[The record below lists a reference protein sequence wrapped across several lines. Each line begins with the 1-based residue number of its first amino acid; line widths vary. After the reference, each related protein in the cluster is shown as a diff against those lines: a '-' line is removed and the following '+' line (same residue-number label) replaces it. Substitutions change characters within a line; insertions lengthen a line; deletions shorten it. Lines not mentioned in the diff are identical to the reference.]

1 MRRERMSTIWPV
13 CFMIV
18 VGLKINVLLDMC
30 KFTFFFGEEK
40 GKADVFLLFIPIII
54 SVPLRLGLHRFLHIG
69 EACFQ
74 FVEFL
79 VPFQVELHCE
89 FYFFIHCYF
98 LSFCY
103 I

>member
-54 SVPLRLGLHRFLHIG
+54 SVPLRLGRKKTSIVFGSNRLPIIYG
-69 EACFQ
+69 
-74 FVEFL
+74 
-79 VPFQVELHCE
+79 
-89 FYFFIHCYF
+89 
-98 LSFCY
+98 
-103 I
+103 

>member
-1 MRRERMSTIWPV
+1 MACMFHDSCGFEDKRVIGYV
-13 CFMIV
+13 QIYV
-18 VGLKINVLLDMC
+18 
-30 KFTFFFGEEK
+30 FFGEEK

-89 FYFFIHCYF
+89 FYLFIHCYF

-103 I
+103 ICIVN